1 MASLTSNRTTPAT
14 AATPAIAPA
23 SARAKPLPAP
33 VRSRLA
39 GIVLALGIVLVAIN
53 LRTTIIALPPFMPT
67 IRAETGLSATAT
79 GLLTTLPILCW
90 ATLSL
95 FAPRV
100 ARRIGFDWSLIAMIG
115 LLSAGILVR
124 VIPAIWSLYA
134 GTLVIGIALA
144 LGNVIAPA
152 SVKRDFPH
160 KPGLMMSL
168 YGVGMS
174 VGGAISA
181 AAVMPIHE
189 VTGLSWRNTLGLLIV
204 PALIALAMLLPRL
217 RMPSVLAANAALR
230 AAERARADS
239 ARPRLWNDLLAWQI
253 SLFFGLQAAIFYGLG
268 TWAPTIVND
277 HGISQS
283 TAGIV
288 FAVAQVG
295 GIPASFVVPLLIQ
308 NGMSIR
314 RLIVA
319 ICVLFA
325 IGIGGM
331 LLLPATTPALTAV
344 WLVLMNVAGASA
356 MACTLM
362 LMVLRS
368 PDTEHAAAIS
378 GMSQAVGYA
387 IAGVS
392 PFLFGMLHDLSGS
405 WMLPTVGTLCL
416 VLPITW
422 AGLGASRERML
433 GHRPAS
439 GPHLVMAAPDAVAA
453 PPPARPEAASPS
465 LD

>member
-1 MASLTSNRTTPAT
+1 MAAITSPT
-14 AATPAIAPA
+14 AIDPKAPA
-23 SARAKPLPAP
+23 PAASDRPRALPAP
-33 VRSRLA
+33 TRSRLA
-39 GIVLALGIVLVAIN
+39 GIILALGIMLVAVN

-67 IRAETGLSATAT
+67 IRAETGLSAMAT
-79 GLLTTLPILCW
+79 GLLTTMPIMCW

-100 ARRIGFDWSLIAMIG
+100 ARRIGFDWSLIAMTG
-115 LLSAGILVR
+115 LLSAGILIR

-181 AAVMPIHE
+181 AIVMPIHLR
-189 VTGLSWRNTLGLLIV
+189 TGLSWRMTLGLLVI
-204 PALIALAMLLPRL
+204 PALVTLAVLLPRL
-217 RMPSVLAANAALR
+217 RMHSVLATNAAMR
-230 AAERARADS
+230 ATEAVNSDRP
-239 ARPRLWNDLLAWQI
+239 RPRLWNDLLAWQI
-253 SLFFGLQAAIFYGLG
+253 SIFFGLQAAIFYGLG
-268 TWAPTIVND
+268 TWAPTIVTD
-277 HGISQS
+277 QGVSQS
-283 TAGIV
+283 TAASI
-288 FAVAQVG
+288 FAVAQLG
-295 GIPASFVVPLLIQ
+295 GIPASFIVPLLIQ
-308 NGMSIR
+308 NGLPIR
-314 RLIVA
+314 RL
-319 ICVLFA
+319 VLA
-325 IGIGGM
+325 IGSLFTIGIAGM
-331 LLLPATTPALTAV
+331 LVMPAVSPVLTAA
-344 WLVLMNVAGASA
+344 WLILMNVAGASA

-405 WMLPTVGTLCL
+405 WTLPTVVILCT
-416 VLPITW
+416 VLPIVW

-439 GPHLVMAAPDAVAA
+439 GEHLVMAAPDAVAA
-453 PPPARPEAASPS
+453 SPQPTAE
-465 LD
+465 